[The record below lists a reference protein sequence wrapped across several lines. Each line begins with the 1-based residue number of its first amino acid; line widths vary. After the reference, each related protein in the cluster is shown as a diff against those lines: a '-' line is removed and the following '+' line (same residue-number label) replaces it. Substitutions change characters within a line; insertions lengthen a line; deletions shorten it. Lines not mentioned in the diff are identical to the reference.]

1 MSSTVASVGQVTT
14 KSPRTGRPRS
24 AAAREAVLHAVD
36 DLLVEQG
43 YAAMTLKGIAERAGV
58 SRQTLYRWWSTK
70 AEILFEASWLD
81 AAGELA
87 VPDNGGRAAQISG
100 FLDRLIQFLTN
111 SPAGSA
117 YRALLG
123 EAQHDKSVAALIASR
138 DVLGDSAATVILR
151 TVGSPEVPI
160 GEATARLIG
169 PTFYWILSGRDPQQ
183 LDTSV
188 LADRFLADLK

>member
-1 MSSTVASVGQVTT
+1 MTT

-24 AAAREAVLHAVD
+24 AAARDAVLHAVD

-87 VPDNGGRAAQISG
+87 VPDSGGPATQVSA
-100 FLDRLIQFLTN
+100 FLDGLIRFLTN
-111 SPAGSA
+111 SPAGAA

-138 DVLGDSAATVILR
+138 DILGDSAATVISR
-151 TVGSPEVPI
+151 TVGSSAIPI

-169 PTFYWILSGRDPQQ
+169 PTFYWILSGRDPRQ
-183 LDTSV
+183 LDTSD
-188 LADRFLADLK
+188 LADRFLVDLK